1 MIVSV
6 AREYKWPP
14 EILGGLFFD
23 AEDVYGLE
31 FWYNDVVEQDKN
43 LKSKIK
49 K

>member
-14 EILGGLFFD
+14 QTYGGLFVD
-23 AEDVYGLE
+23 NVDEHGLE
-31 FWYNDVVEQDKN
+31 FWYEDVKELVKE
-43 LKSKIK
+43 SKGK